1 MGLNSNTRSLAILT
15 DVYNLSPFRWLIFT
29 ILFTLGGSDLK
40 VPGTEERVR
49 ATRHV
54 TMAELAKTKRQFINY
69 AKTRAI
75 EDVGKLA
82 TMFVQYLNSTLF
94 NWNIFFGFSTQQIFQ
109 PSLLQIWRHPSEY
122 DYIIYNLLITAITA
136 AYLENS
142 ILVLTHERAWQNKY
156 DSTLKIA
163 ILLTVRDKR

>member
-1 MGLNSNTRSLAILT
+1 M
-15 DVYNLSPFRWLIFT
+15 FT
-29 ILFTLGGSDLK
+29 ILSNFSTLGGSDLK

-49 ATRHV
+49 ATRHYV

-94 NWNIFFGFSTQQIFQ
+94 N
-109 PSLLQIWRHPSEY
+109 
-122 DYIIYNLLITAITA
+122 
-136 AYLENS
+136 
-142 ILVLTHERAWQNKY
+142 
-156 DSTLKIA
+156 
-163 ILLTVRDKR
+163 

>member
-1 MGLNSNTRSLAILT
+1 MSRICPHFGDL
-15 DVYNLSPFRWLIFT
+15 FT
-29 ILFTLGGSDLK
+29 IVPILITLGGSDLK

-94 NWNIFFGFSTQQIFQ
+94 N
-109 PSLLQIWRHPSEY
+109 
-122 DYIIYNLLITAITA
+122 
-136 AYLENS
+136 
-142 ILVLTHERAWQNKY
+142 
-156 DSTLKIA
+156 
-163 ILLTVRDKR
+163 